1 MGAVEERGGG
11 GEEAD
16 DAADEGGAERA
27 QEDAAEGG
35 VGGAGEAAQAE
46 AALDAGVEPQFRF
59 SVVGESRSST
69 FLNEAKRENDISF
82 N

>member
-27 QEDAAEGG
+27 QEDAAEGC

-46 AALDAGVEPQFRF
+46 AALDAGIEPKFRR

-69 FLNEAKRENDISF
+69 FLTKSRKKRN
-82 N
+82 